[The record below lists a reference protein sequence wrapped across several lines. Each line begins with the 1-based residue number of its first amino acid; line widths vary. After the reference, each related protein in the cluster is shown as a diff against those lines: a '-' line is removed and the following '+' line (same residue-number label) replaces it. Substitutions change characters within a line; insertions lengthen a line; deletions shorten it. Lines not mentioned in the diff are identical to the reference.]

1 MTKRSAMQKEDA
13 TEELIDVHIDIQN
26 MERQFKECVE
36 IGTFLLK
43 KNKELEKE
51 EIILMAKVSNQTMQQ
66 MQEGNQELDLGNT
79 VKEQEMIIKDEKA
92 KRKTLKS

>member
-1 MTKRSAMQKEDA
+1 
-13 TEELIDVHIDIQN
+13 

-66 MQEGNQELDLGNT
+66 MQEGN
-79 VKEQEMIIKDEKA
+79 
-92 KRKTLKS
+92 